1 MEDHY
6 DIIVAGAGLSG
17 TLAAAAAAKK
27 GMKVLLLD
35 KNKESEPGKKTN
47 WGWVCG
53 DAVADSHVQFI
64 KKKLGIDFTKEE
76 LGQPVT
82 GVVALSPDLKSR
94 FMFDGKGYV
103 LERPKFEAKL
113 LSFAKKS
120 GAHFISEFDVENPI
134 IENDY
139 VVGVSGKDK
148 SMKHMEFRA
157 KVVID
162 CLGVATNLRRKLPDN
177 PYIDKMVNIDDMEST
192 GRYIYDTEIEKED
205 LNYYDPNIALIHL
218 NQVLAPGGYGWVFPK
233 AGGKNRIN
241 IGIGTQKSSI
251 EARNKALGK
260 KDTLH
265 SLMDEYVKSIPI
277 IKSVT
282 LDNSDNNGKGY
293 WSVAVRRQM
302 ESLVY
307 NGYMGAGDSMA
318 MPNPIS
324 AGGIGPALISGVISG
339 EHAAN
344 AVKAGDVSMKA
355 LWPYNLE
362 FNELYGKKTACMEA
376 FRTYMQSLNNEL
388 LNYGM
393 KNFLTSKEAQDVAYG
408 MTPELSSMS
417 KLKMA
422 AKVLSNVGA
431 FMDLVWVINKMKK
444 LNAIYENY
452 PKSPEDNFVEWK
464 NSVKREI
471 EETQAK
477 FKPHPI

>member
-1 MEDHY
+1 MENQY
-6 DIIVAGAGLSG
+6 DIIVAGAGLAG
-17 TLAAAAAAKK
+17 TLAATAAAKR
-27 GMKVLLLD
+27 GMNVLLLD

-53 DAVADSHVQFI
+53 DAVAESHILFI

-76 LGQPVT
+76 LGQPVD
-82 GVVALSPDLKSR
+82 GVVALSPDRKSR

-113 LSFAKKS
+113 LASAKKA
-120 GAHFISEFDVENPI
+120 GAHFIPEFDVENPI

-139 VVGVSGKDK
+139 IVGVSGKDK
-148 SMKHMEFRA
+148 SMNHTEFRA
-157 KVVID
+157 RVVID

-177 PYIDKMVNIDDMEST
+177 PYIDKIVDIDDMEST
-192 GRYIYDTEIEKED
+192 GRYIYEAEIERED
-205 LNYYDPNIALIHL
+205 PDYYDPKMALIHL
-218 NQVLAPGGYGWVFPK
+218 NQVIAPGGYGWVFPK

-241 IGIGTQKSSI
+241 IGIGIQKSSI
-251 EARNKALGK
+251 EERNKVLGK

-307 NGYMGAGDSMA
+307 NGYIGAGDSMA

-339 EHAAN
+339 EHAAD
-344 AVKAGDVSMKA
+344 AIKAGDVSVNG
-355 LWPYNLE
+355 LWSYNIE

-376 FRTYMQSLNNEL
+376 FRTYMQSLNNDM

-393 KNFLTSKEAQDVAYG
+393 KNFLTSKEAQEVAYG
-408 MTPELSSMS
+408 MTPELGAIA
-417 KLKMA
+417 KLKLA
-422 AKVLSNVGA
+422 TKGLSNVSA
-431 FMDLVWVINKMKK
+431 FMDLVWVINKMKV
-444 LNAIYENY
+444 LNAIYEKY
-452 PKSPEDNFVEWK
+452 PQSPEDHFIEWK
-464 NSVKREI
+464 RSVKKEI